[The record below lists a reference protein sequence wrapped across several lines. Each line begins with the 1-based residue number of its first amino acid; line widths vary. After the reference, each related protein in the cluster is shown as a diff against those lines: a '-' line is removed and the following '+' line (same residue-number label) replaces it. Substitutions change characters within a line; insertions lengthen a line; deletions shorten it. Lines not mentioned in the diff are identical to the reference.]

1 MQTCDKMILEC
12 YWFGIKYECTE
23 LFAERPTD
31 NGFCCSF
38 NTLPMS
44 LQLLVFSKYL
54 FSFTLVNTNFSSKN
68 SDEYDVGQKNLY
80 KDRCDEWLDLI
91 NMKLTSPN
99 YPDPYDSLTDCKWNL
114 TADPGK
120 YITLNFERIDVREI
134 ADKRYDRIT

>member
-44 LQLLVFSKYL
+44 LQLLVFPNI
-54 FSFTLVNTNFSSKN
+54 FLVLHFVISIFLAKI
-68 SDEYDVGQKNLY
+68 L
-80 KDRCDEWLDLI
+80 R
-91 NMKLTSPN
+91 NMMWAKKTCIKILAMNCWT
-99 YPDPYDSLTDCKWNL
+99 
-114 TADPGK
+114 
-120 YITLNFERIDVREI
+120 
-134 ADKRYDRIT
+134 